1 VKAVADSLMVDKQSD
16 SSGLGE
22 YCWLNESC
30 PPATEDAAAADKP
43 EPPGMMMFY
52 ILRCCIWNGLI
63 DTVCTIFL
71 SCCVCLLMFQSH
83 FLLAFCD
90 YTATSVSHVMCQC
103 HFGRYK

>member
-43 EPPGMMMFY
+43 EPPGMMMLY
-52 ILRCCIWNGLI
+52 ILLYMEWSDSYCMHNFPI
-63 DTVCTIFL
+63 
-71 SCCVCLLMFQSH
+71 LLCMFVDVSVP

-90 YTATSVSHVMCQC
+90 YTATCVSHVMCWC